1 MNDDACDRGL
11 VRRAQAGDR
20 GAFGVLVS
28 KYRRRVMQLSLR
40 YTRNHADAEDVVQE
54 TFMKAY
60 GALYRFRGEAQ
71 FYSWI
76 HRIAINSAT
85 NALALRRRRGDL
97 FAAIAGNA
105 RDESNEASG
114 GQADWDTPERLALT
128 EELGVAVAAA
138 IEALPTE
145 QRTAIALLE
154 SEQFTYAQVAES
166 MDCPIGTVKSRVF
179 RARDAIGGCLRRSLG
194 AVPARQGSGWG
205 RGAEL
210 SDSPTRGRGPRGL
223 KGIDSAAA
231 STGTS

>member
-1 MNDDACDRGL
+1 MGTNDDACDRRL
-11 VRRAQAGDR
+11 VRRAQAGDH

-60 GALYRFRGEAQ
+60 GALRRFRGEAQ

-76 HRIAINSAT
+76 HRIAINSAA

-97 FAAIAGNA
+97 CAAIAGSTG
-105 RDESNEASG
+105 DEWNETSG
-114 GQADWDTPERLALT
+114 AQADWNTPERLALT
-128 EELGVAVAAA
+128 DELAVAVAAA

-154 SEQFTYAQVAES
+154 LEQLTYAQVAES

-179 RARDAIGGCLRRSLG
+179 RARDALSARMG
-194 AVPARQGSGWG
+194 A
-205 RGAEL
+205 
-210 SDSPTRGRGPRGL
+210 
-223 KGIDSAAA
+223 
-231 STGTS
+231 